1 MPIHALEVAD
11 SQRLL
16 PIGGR
21 SPNVAQRKCPAQH
34 LTVKAARYEVI
45 AVAVL
50 CV

>member
-1 MPIHALEVAD
+1 MPIHALQVAD
-11 SQRLL
+11 HRRLL

-21 SPNVAQRKCPAQH
+21 SPNVAQRKGPAQH
-34 LTVKAARYEVI
+34 LTVNAVRHEVI